1 MSNKLREPMKPLDA
15 AEFRQQRRLMVV
27 WSITLLVVFPLLI
40 VLGMLMRLNQGELVH
55 LQPNTFYA
63 IMTLH
68 GLGMAGLL
76 FSFALGGL
84 HFLVGTRYARTS
96 VKVGYFVYSGV
107 LLGVIGLVVATLIG
121 GFAAGWYLLYPL
133 PFKGTSWPE
142 WSSGL
147 TFISLLILG
156 IVWLI
161 GCVHIVWALSR
172 EYGGFFQLMGWRY
185 LGKKEPEEEL
195 PPLALISVVSLVPGI
210 LAYLAGAVF
219 LIMFLFQLFEPSLEF
234 DPLLLKNIMFFFGH
248 TLVNI
253 TIYCAVGWVYAL
265 LPEFT
270 GRAWKLSKVTVIA
283 WNATFLFILFAYF
296 HHLYMDFAQPISI
309 QYAGQIASY
318 MSAIPATAVTI
329 FGVMAQLYHSNI
341 KWGVIPLSFFFGVV
355 GWAIGGIAAVVDST
369 IAVNKVL
376 HNTLWVPAHFHTY
389 MLMGVVLF
397 ILGFLYYLTAPQ
409 AGKGNGPKAGW
420 AFWTFVFGS
429 YGFLLMF
436 YLGGLNSI
444 PRRFAEYS
452 TMGISSSHEIGAL
465 LARIAAFF
473 VVLVLLGIITMGVS
487 IFVRLLRGDG
497 STHFSSESSA

>member
-1 MSNKLREPMKPLDA
+1 MKPLDSI
-15 AEFRQQRRLMVV
+15 EYGRQRRLIAT
-27 WSITLLVVFPLLI
+27 WGITLLILFPLLI
-40 VLGMLMRLNQGELVH
+40 VLGLLMRLNQGEWVH

-76 FSFALGGL
+76 FSFALAGL

-96 VKVGYFVYSGV
+96 VKVGCFVFAGV
-107 LLGVIGLVVATLIG
+107 VIGVVGLAVATLIG

-156 IVWLI
+156 VVWLV
-161 GCVHIVWALSR
+161 GCVHVVRALSL
-172 EYGGFFQLMGWRY
+172 EYGGFLRLMGWQY
-185 LGKKEPEEEL
+185 LRGRKPDEDL
-195 PPLALISVVSLVPGI
+195 PPIALISAVSLVPGI
-210 LAYLAGAVF
+210 LAFLAGAVF

-234 DPLLLKNIMFFFGH
+234 NALALKNVLFFFGH

-253 TIYCAVGWVYAL
+253 TIYCGVGWVYTL

-270 GRAWKLSKVTVIA
+270 GRDWKLTKVTVIA

-296 HHLYMDFAQPISI
+296 HHLYMDFAQPLSI

-318 MSAIPATAVTI
+318 LSAVPATAVTI
-329 FGVMAQLYHSNI
+329 FGMIAQVYRSKI
-341 KWGVIPLSFFFGVV
+341 TWSVVPMSFLLGAV
-355 GWAIGGIAAVVDST
+355 GWAIGGAAAVVDST

-397 ILGFLYYLTAPQ
+397 ILGFLYYLTSPRGAEN
-409 AGKGNGPKAGW
+409 ARPKAGW
-420 AFWTFVFGS
+420 AFWMFITGA

-436 YLGGLNSI
+436 YLGGMNSI

-465 LARIAAFF
+465 LAVMAACF
-473 VVLVLLGIITMGVS
+473 VILVLIGILSMGVS
-487 IFVRLLRGDG
+487 LFAGLIRGDG
-497 STHFSSESSA
+497 APDAPTK